1 MSELSGPA
9 IDSVNVSDQDG
20 RMEGGGGGG
29 WRERGCDVFFLQIN
43 DV

>member
-29 WRERGCDVFFLQIN
+29 WREREDVMYFSCK
-43 DV
+43 